1 MPQPSITLVTGANGN
16 LGNAVVQLLESSG
29 RDVARVQSGKLFV
42 GAAALAEID
51 LGDLPS
57 VRRAFASLVETGVSL
72 AAIVH
77 TVGAFRSG
85 RSLPETPDAD
95 FVELF
100 QTNVMTTVHVIQA
113 ALPLMLRAQH
123 GRIAVVASLDAL
135 AGRAQVAAYG
145 ASKAAQLRVI
155 ESAAQ
160 EVRGSGITINAV
172 LPGTMDTPQNRAAMP
187 DADPRQWVSLSEVA
201 SALAF
206 LVSDAASGIHGQAIR
221 VER

>member
-1 MPQPSITLVTGANGN
+1 MQEPSITLVTGANGN
-16 LGNAVVQLLESSG
+16 LGRAVVQHLESSG
-29 RDVARVQSGKLFV
+29 LRVARVESGKLFID
-42 GAAALAEID
+42 AAALAEID
-51 LGDLPS
+51 LGDPTS
-57 VRRAFASLVETGVSL
+57 VRRAFGALVETGVSL

-77 TVGAFRSG
+77 TVGVFRSG
-85 RSLPETPDAD
+85 HSLPETPDAD

-113 ALPLMLRAQH
+113 ALPLMLRAQR

-135 AGRAQVAAYG
+135 AGRARVAAYG

-160 EVRGSGITINAV
+160 ELRGSGITINAV
-172 LPGTMDTPQNRAAMP
+172 LPSTMDTPQNRAALP
-187 DADPRQWVSLSEVA
+187 DADPRQWVSPSEVA
-201 SALAF
+201 STLAF
-206 LVSDAASGIHGQAIR
+206 LVSDAASRIHGQAIR